1 VAALGLS
8 VMVVTSSRVRSL
20 QAAHQIGSL
29 LVLPILALLVAQVAG
44 ALLFDEVT
52 VVILGAVIWL
62 LASTMLVYG
71 TGTLQRQRLAERL

>member
-44 ALLFDEVT
+44 ALLFDVVT
-52 VVILGAVIWL
+52 VAVLGIIIWCAAAAM
-62 LASTMLVYG
+62 LAYG
-71 TGTLQRQRLAERL
+71 TSTLRRQRLAERL